1 MDFRVVNP
9 LPLTHYCK
17 KKKEKEKKST
27 KKMIEVEEMQQT
39 GKPQVVYGT
48 SSATSETG
56 DPDARMRSTAGQPLT
71 SSVAGLH
78 TRAGESSA
86 PPQFLPHFSDETVD
100 LVLSEEDR
108 VVVLGEVQRLEVYS
122 FVV

>member
-1 MDFRVVNP
+1 MEF
-9 LPLTHYCK
+9 Y
-17 KKKEKEKKST
+17 KEQT
-27 KKMIEVEEMQQT
+27 IEEMQQT
-39 GKPQVVYGT
+39 GKPQVAYGA

-56 DPDARMRSTAGQPLT
+56 DPDARRRSTAGQPLT

-86 PPQFLPHFSDETVD
+86 PPQFSPHFSDETID

-108 VVVLGEVQRLEVYS
+108 ATV
-122 FVV
+122 